1 MKLMSI
7 RDLRN
12 RPGEMQKALA
22 GETVALTSN
31 GRPFALVVGVGEDD
45 LLTLEAAVRQAK
57 AQLAV
62 SRMRAKAA
70 SSGLDR
76 LSTAEVAAEITAARQ
91 ERARS

>member
-12 RPGEMQKALA
+12 RPGEIQKMLA
-22 GETVALTSN
+22 GETVALTSS
-31 GRPFALVVGVGEDD
+31 GRPFALVIGVGKDD
-45 LLTLEAAVRQAK
+45 LLALEAAVRQAR

-62 SRMRAKAA
+62 SSMRTKAA

-76 LSTAEVAAEITAARQ
+76 LSTAEIDAEITAARQ